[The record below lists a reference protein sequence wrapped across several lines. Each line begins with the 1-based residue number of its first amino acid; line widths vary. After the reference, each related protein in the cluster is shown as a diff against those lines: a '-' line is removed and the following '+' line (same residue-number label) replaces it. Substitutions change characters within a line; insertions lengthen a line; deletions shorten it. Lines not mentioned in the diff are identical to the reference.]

1 MIRKYTL
8 TLTKEDIEQTLRIL
22 AEKPF
27 SVVSPLILEIAKQ
40 IQEQKIDGDD

>member
-8 TLTKEDIEQTLRIL
+8 TLSKEEIEQTLKIL

-27 SVVSPLILEIAKQ
+27 NVVSPLILEIAKQ
-40 IQEQKIDGDD
+40 VQEQKIDGDD

>member
-1 MIRKYTL
+1 MTRKYTL
-8 TLTKEDIEQTLRIL
+8 TLTKEDIEQVLRIL

-27 SVVSPLILEIAKQ
+27 NVVSPLILEIAKQ